1 MKGKPDRLLHSK
13 VLVSKIADQFFF
25 LFLIFNLF
33 VSKFIYK
40 DLQRFESKKFSHF
53 PCKIFLDIIRMNK
66 WTHKSFQTNQP
77 TNFHS
82 PETVRNSTDSWNTT
96 LLGLGPST
104 GTFSK
109 PRSNVL
115 LQGPPLPPSFPKNH
129 TEFHLTFTLRKN
141 PPAGR
146 RREKSE

>member
-13 VLVSKIADQFFF
+13 GSRFENRRPIFFFF
-25 LFLIFNLF
+25 LIFSYQNLF
-33 VSKFIYK
+33 IKIYK
-40 DLQRFESKKFSHF
+40 DFEKIFLF
-53 PCKIFLDIIRMNK
+53 PIFLDIIRMNK

-115 LQGPPLPPSFPKNH
+115 LQGPPLPPS
-129 TEFHLTFTLRKN
+129 L
-141 PPAGR
+141 PP
-146 RREKSE
+146 EKSHGVPSYFYVT

>member
-13 VLVSKIADQFFF
+13 GSRFENRRPIFFFF
-25 LFLIFNLF
+25 LIFSYQNLF
-33 VSKFIYK
+33 IKIYK
-40 DLQRFESKKFSHF
+40 DFEKIFLF
-53 PCKIFLDIIRMNK
+53 PIFLDIIRMNK

>member
-13 VLVSKIADQFFF
+13 GSRFENRRPIFFFF
-25 LFLIFNLF
+25 LIFSYQNLF
-33 VSKFIYK
+33 IKIYK
-40 DLQRFESKKFSHF
+40 DFEKIFLF
-53 PCKIFLDIIRMNK
+53 PIFLDIIRMNK

-115 LQGPPLPPSFPKNH
+115 LQGPPLPPSLPKNH